1 MNLYVVRHA
10 EALPIGAGISRDS
23 ERPLS
28 AQGEHDAALMGRVLS
43 LAEPGILTIA
53 TSPLVRA
60 RRTADIL
67 AAQFVTPPRVI
78 AWQVLE
84 PGFDMHDLL
93 DRVNTHDAA
102 PLILVAHQPD
112 LTEFIS
118 WLVADAPAGIA
129 FPPGAVAC
137 ISRAA
142 KPGGNSTRLQ
152 WILTPK
158 LVTTLHPEW

>member
-28 AQGEHDAALMGRVLS
+28 AHGEHDAALMGRVLA
-43 LAEPGILTIA
+43 LAEPGVPTIA

-67 AAQFVTPPRVI
+67 AAQFVAPPRVI
-78 AWQVLE
+78 PWQVLE
-84 PGFDMHDLL
+84 PGIDMHDLL
-93 DRVNTHDAA
+93 ARVSAHTAG

-112 LTEFIS
+112 LTEFVS
-118 WLVADAPAGIA
+118 LLVADAPAGIA

-137 ISRAA
+137 ISHAA

-152 WILTPK
+152 WFLTPN